1 MKTKHTRIGR
11 TLIVAA
17 VAGGL
22 STFAQEPPQVAP
34 APPPPA
40 APGAQGEKSNA
51 PANPESKTTTLAW
64 ADRDFLQRAMEL
76 HTTGA
81 ELAKLAEKNA
91 GTEEVQAL
99 GEELLSEHARSI
111 AALREIARAKNAEA
125 NTGPT
130 ASQQAMITEFTGKL
144 GHTFDEDYRAQAVS
158 NHEQAI
164 RLFTEAA
171 KSKDPEIRAYAER
184 TLGEMKE
191 GLAELGGKAVKI
203 KGSVAS
209 TLPKPA
215 KSEPAEKT
223 RSGKTKA
230 PSAPTTVSN
239 GTVSPNT
246 EASTQQAAPTAQ
258 AAQAQPAPQQSPR
271 RPTPRPMPV
280 SHFVQNLDGTFSIV
294 EPNDPRLT
302 NPYAQPAANGQISA
316 QTTMEVPTAQATSNS
331 DPRALWRVPRE
342 YTEDDRRLARRPSM
356 NVVLAGPSPSAAKRT
371 TRGTTDDHEIASAP
385 VARVVA
391 SNDAPRP
398 AEVKRQSRELVSSDR
413 PVTIIR
419 RAPATRTFRIF
430 NFDDD

>member
-1 MKTKHTRIGR
+1 MKTKHTRIGS
-11 TLIVAA
+11 TLLVAA
-17 VAGGL
+17 VVGSL
-22 STFAQEPPQVAP
+22 STFAQEAPQVAP

-40 APGAQGEKSNA
+40 APGAPGEKSAATATNT
-51 PANPESKTTTLAW
+51 PPTNPEATATTLAW

-81 ELAKLAEKNA
+81 ELAKLADKNA

-99 GEELLSEHARSI
+99 GDELLSEHARSI
-111 AALREIARAKNAEA
+111 AALREIARAKNAET

-130 ASQQAMITEFTGKL
+130 ASQQAMITEFTGKV
-144 GHTFDEDYRAQAVS
+144 GHTFDEEYRAQALS

-191 GLAELGGKAVKI
+191 GLAALGGQAVKI
-203 KGSVAS
+203 KGSIAS

-215 KSEPAEKT
+215 KSTPTEKP
-223 RSGKTKA
+223 RNGKTKPQPTATAETNGSASPAPA
-230 PSAPTTVSN
+230 PSTPQV
-239 GTVSPNT
+239 
-246 EASTQQAAPTAQ
+246 AQ
-258 AAQAQPAPQQSPR
+258 TQPAPQQPAR
-271 RPTPRPMPV
+271 RPAPRPVPV
-280 SHFVQNLDGTFSIV
+280 SHFAQNLDGTYSIV

-316 QTTMEVPTAQATSNS
+316 QTIVEAPTAQTASNF
-331 DPRALWRVPRE
+331 DPRTLWRVPRE
-342 YTEDDRRLARRPSM
+342 YADDDRRLARKPST
-356 NVVLAGPSPSAAKRT
+356 NVILAGPSPSTTTKRS
-371 TRGTTDDHEIASAP
+371 TRSSVENQDIASAP
-385 VARVVA
+385 VARVVV

-398 AEVKRQSRELVSSDR
+398 VEVKRQSRELFSSDR

-419 RAPATRTFRIF
+419 RVPATRTFRIF
-430 NFDDD
+430 DDND